1 MTDEKTEERVEDK
14 IKDQIEKRSE
24 AQIRQPAAA
33 SRIPADSSHRF
44 PWYARL
50 FFANQRRR
58 YGKELEPARLWART
72 PRVFAALSLLYGA
85 LDRRRSPIEAP
96 LRSMLTVRVSQI
108 NWCAFC
114 VDINAA
120 TGLKRGISEAQF
132 AMIADFEASALF
144 DPRQKAALAYAE
156 AMTRSGPG
164 VDDALMARLRS
175 HFDDAA
181 VIELTALIAFQNMS
195 SKFNAALAVAPQ
207 GFCRL
212 PAVIDDVQA
221 ITDRQPPAR

>member
-1 MTDEKTEERVEDK
+1 MN
-14 IKDQIEKRSE
+14 
-24 AQIRQPAAA
+24 PAPA
-33 SRIPADSSHRF
+33 SRIPTDSSHRF

-58 YGKELEPARLWART
+58 YGRELEPARLWART

-85 LDRRRSPIEAP
+85 LDRRRSPIEPA

-114 VDINAA
+114 VDINTA
-120 TGLKRGISEAQF
+120 TGLKRGISAAQF
-132 AMIADFEASALF
+132 AAIADFETSALF
-144 DPRQKAALAYAE
+144 DERQKSALAYAE

-164 VDDALMARLRS
+164 VDDGLMARLRQQ
-175 HFDDAA
+175 FDDAA

-207 GFCRL
+207 GFCHL
-212 PAVIDDVQA
+212 PATLDETRPA
-221 ITDRQPPAR
+221 PPPPAC